1 MGPAS
6 SPFIALMIAAAIGS
20 VVITVGLW
28 PRVASQRLGAL
39 AARLGLIV
47 GSQLLVMAAILSFVN
62 GYFSFFDSWSA
73 VFGNGTPPPAAASGL
88 AASSRPIMIT
98 GIDLGPVPGGGS
110 ALPELI
116 NGKPAIRPPHGYAG
130 PHPSAEPTVVPGLEA
145 TGGVARAARSVGEV
159 LQVTVSGEHTGIASP
174 ENYVYLPP
182 QYFQKAYAH
191 TQFPV
196 VLALTGYPNDPW
208 SIVKRLEVPATAARL
223 VAAGKIGPAV
233 YVMMNVSVAL
243 PRDTECT
250 NVPGGPQAQTFLA
263 RDVPLAVERTFRVQS
278 GRNGW
283 AVIGYS
289 TGGYCAAK
297 LAMMEPDQFGA
308 AVSMAG
314 YYTAIKDSTTGNLY
328 GGSRAYQNEN
338 SLDWRLTHLPA
349 PPVSVLVTSSRVG
362 EKDLPGTLA
371 FLRLIHPP
379 MRGYSLIVAQGGHNY
394 RTWNRQLPQSLEW
407 LSQRLVTALPSSG
420 TPISVSPSASPS
432 PASPTPASPSPS
444 ASSRRASSPA
454 MPTPK
459 TPSPRKPSPGG

>member
-6 SPFIALMIAAAIGS
+6 APFIALMIVAATGS
-20 VVITVGLW
+20 VVGTVWLW
-28 PRVASQRLGAL
+28 PRFARQRIRVL

-47 GSQLLVMAAILSFVN
+47 GSQVLVMAAILSYIN

-73 VFGNGTPPPAAASGL
+73 VFGNGTPPPAAATGIVGSP
-88 AASSRPIMIT
+88 RPIMIT
-98 GIDLGPVPGGGS
+98 GTDLGPVPGGGS
-110 ALPELI
+110 ALPELAD
-116 NGKPAIRPPHGYAG
+116 GRPAPKPPHIYTQHHATTE
-130 PHPSAEPTVVPGLEA
+130 PSIVPGLDIR
-145 TGGVARAARSVGEV
+145 GGVARAARSVGEV
-159 LQVTVSGEHTGIASP
+159 LQVTVSGEHTGIGSAA
-174 ENYVYLPP
+174 NYVYLPP
-182 QYFQKAYAH
+182 QYFQKAYAR
-191 TQFPV
+191 TRFPV
-196 VLALTGYPNDPW
+196 VLSLTGYPNDPW
-208 SIVKRLEVPATAARL
+208 SIVKRLAVPATAARL
-223 VAAGKIGPAV
+223 VAQGKIGPAV

-250 NVPGGPQAQTFLA
+250 NVPGGPQAETFLA
-263 RDVPLAVERTFRVQS
+263 EDVPLAVERTFRVQS
-278 GRNGW
+278 GRAGW
-283 AVIGYS
+283 AVLGYS

-297 LAMMEPDQFGA
+297 LTMMYPDRFSA

-338 SLDWRLTHLPA
+338 NLNWRLTHLPA

-407 LSQRLVTALPSSG
+407 LNQRLAP
-420 TPISVSPSASPS
+420 AAPS
-432 PASPTPASPSPS
+432 P
-444 ASSRRASSPA
+444 
-454 MPTPK
+454 
-459 TPSPRKPSPGG
+459 PGAGTGG